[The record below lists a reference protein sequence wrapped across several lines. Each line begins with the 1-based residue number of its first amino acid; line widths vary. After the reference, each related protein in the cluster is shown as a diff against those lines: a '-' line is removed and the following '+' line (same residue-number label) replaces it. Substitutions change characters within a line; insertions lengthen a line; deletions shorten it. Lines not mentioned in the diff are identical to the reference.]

1 MSAYNLKQHLNEWT
15 NIEVS
20 IDNNTGTVD
29 LFVNGTQQQFTAGA
43 NVTAG
48 TSGSKSLNIS
58 GKQITKNTDSKFHI
72 GGNKDGDKEFTGKME
87 RIEFSN
93 KARNAAAALAKYRKL
108 KRRESD
114 SMMSMRFNARGN
126 SRSLSDKSVYK
137 SQAKFRRDDSYVGD
151 KAVMAINTDTV
162 RNVDREAVQFAG
174 GDYIEMDAA
183 TTMYGDKLI
192 NSTFTSWI
200 KTPSKHD
207 PDSYEPIIS
216 RENVFS
222 FGLNNGHA
230 SLFLSQNNQLAPGT
244 NVSREASS
252 AVTVGQAVS
261 SVMEP
266 THENLLVDANFNT
279 TDTKITKPASSEYSS
294 IIPGSK
300 VVKLTSSDKIEVD
313 RTALIGK
320 NMNKFTF
327 SGWVNFSSLNDNAV
341 LFERPDAGLKLSTN
355 ASGQVSLDFNPVTDN
370 VYEIQVTNYTNDRWE
385 PDFMTTNASLDIT
398 GAGVITGL
406 STLQINKL
414 SEITS
419 PSSQPSSV
427 NAITFASGSW
437 SSTDYNG
444 YNYEKTENNSF
455 IYRLKN
461 QTDLDYAK
469 YGIRYDYVTKT
480 WVDSGYDDPLTI
492 TKDGNTIKLY
502 NSSGGLNGSFEDPY
516 SGLSTTLNPASTYPS
531 PTSTL
536 NTTIF
541 SITTAETL
549 SSITFKYYRQDYA
562 AALKVVKDGVT
573 VGTVTSATT
582 GSGSD
587 YRHTITLSA

>member
-20 IDNNTGTVD
+20 IDNNTGIVD

-48 TSGSKSLNIS
+48 TNGSKSLNIS
-58 GKQITKNTDSKFHI
+58 GGKQFTKNSNSKFHI
-72 GGNKDGDKEFTGKME
+72 GGNKDGQKEFTGKME

-93 KARNAAAALAKYRKL
+93 KARNAAAALAKYQKL
-108 KRRESD
+108 KKRESD
-114 SMMSMRFNARGN
+114 SMMNMKFHAKGN

-162 RNVDREAVQFAG
+162 RNVDREAVQFKG
-174 GDYIEMDAA
+174 GDYIELDASSS
-183 TTMYGDKLI
+183 MYGDKLL

-200 KTPSKHD
+200 KTPSTHD
-207 PDSYEPIIS
+207 SKSYEPIIS

-222 FGLNNGHA
+222 FGVNNGHA

-266 THENLLVDANFNT
+266 THENLLVDASFNT
-279 TDTKITKPASSEYSS
+279 TDTKITKPVSSEYSS

-300 VVKLTSSDKIEVD
+300 VVKLTTSDKIEVD

-327 SGWVNFSSLNDNAV
+327 SGWVNFSSLNDNAI

-355 ASGQVSLDFNPVTDN
+355 ASGQVSLDFNPVRDN
-370 VYEIQVTNYTNDRWE
+370 VYEIHVTSFYNTRWE
-385 PDFMTTNASLDIT
+385 PDFMTTNLGIDIT
-398 GAGVITGL
+398 EEGVITGL
-406 STLQINKL
+406 QTNQIEKL
-414 SEITS
+414 SVVAS
-419 PSSQPSSV
+419 YS
-427 NAITFASGSW
+427 AFA
-437 SSTDYNG
+437 T
-444 YNYEKTENNSF
+444 
-455 IYRLKN
+455 
-461 QTDLDYAK
+461 
-469 YGIRYDYVTKT
+469 
-480 WVDSGYDDPLTI
+480 
-492 TKDGNTIKLY
+492 
-502 NSSGGLNGSFEDPY
+502 
-516 SGLSTTLNPASTYPS
+516 TTLNTK
-531 PTSTL
+531 
-536 NTTIF
+536 IF
-541 SITTAETL
+541 SISTSEPL

-562 AALKVVKDGVT
+562 AALKVVKDEVT

-587 YRHTITLSA
+587 YRHTINLTA

>member
-29 LFVNGTQQQFTAGA
+29 LFVNGTQQQFAAGA
-43 NVTAG
+43 NVTAD
-48 TSGSKSLNIS
+48 TNGSKSLNIS
-58 GKQITKNTDSKFHI
+58 GGKQFTKNSNSKFHI
-72 GGNKDGDKEFTGKME
+72 GGNKDGQKEFTGKME

-93 KARNAAAALAKYRKL
+93 KARNAAAALAKYRRL
-108 KRRESD
+108 KKRESD

-126 SRSLSDKSVYK
+126 SRSMSDKSVYK

-162 RNVDREAVQFAG
+162 RNVDREAVHFKG
-174 GDYIEMDAA
+174 GDYIELDAS
-183 TTMYGDKLI
+183 TSMYGDKLL

-200 KTPSKHD
+200 KTPSTHD

-222 FGLNNGHA
+222 FGVNNGHA

-266 THENLLVDANFNT
+266 THENLLVDASFNT

-300 VVKLTSSDKIEVD
+300 VVKLTTSDKIEVD

-355 ASGQVSLDFNPVTDN
+355 ASGQVSLDFNTVGNEYVFYIIIDAN
-370 VYEIQVTNYTNDRWE
+370 SN
-385 PDFMTTNASLDIT
+385 T
-398 GAGVITGL
+398 GY
-406 STLQINKL
+406 
-414 SEITS
+414 
-419 PSSQPSSV
+419 
-427 NAITFASGSW
+427 W
-437 SSTDYNG
+437 
-444 YNYEKTENNSF
+444 NSF
-455 IYRLKN
+455 
-461 QTDLDYAK
+461 
-469 YGIRYDYVTKT
+469 
-480 WVDSGYDDPLTI
+480 LT
-492 TKDGNTIKLY
+492 
-502 NSSGGLNGSFEDPY
+502 S
-516 SGLSTTLNPASTYPS
+516 STTLPLRSQFT
-531 PTSTL
+531 
-536 NTTIF
+536 F
-541 SITTAETL
+541 AE
-549 SSITFKYYRQDYA
+549 SITFTDAQFTSWLVEDSSANTVGGFPGYHNPSTSSLESPFYMCTYKTTEDLSYFDLQFYRPMYRPGI
-562 AALKVVKDGVT
+562 KITKNGVT
-573 VGTVTSATT
+573 VYQDSSNGGT
-582 GSGSD
+582 SD
-587 YRHTITLSA
+587 SPNPEKIRYTLSA

>member
-20 IDNNTGTVD
+20 IDNNTGIVD

-43 NVTAG
+43 NTTAG

-58 GKQITKNTDSKFHI
+58 GKQITKNSNSTFHI
-72 GGNKDGDKEFTGKME
+72 GGNKEGEKEFTGKME

-93 KARNAAAALAKYRKL
+93 KARNAIAALAKYQKL

-114 SMMSMRFNARGN
+114 SMMSMRFNARGS

-162 RNVDREAVQFAG
+162 RNVDREAVQFKG
-174 GDYIEMDAA
+174 GDYIELDASSS
-183 TTMYGDKLI
+183 MYGDKLI

-200 KTPSKHD
+200 KTPSTHD
-207 PDSYEPIIS
+207 AKTYEPIIS

-261 SVMEP
+261 SVIEP

-355 ASGQVSLDFNPVTDN
+355 ASGQVSLDFTETGYRYLAFWGGNFGADTSVG
-370 VYEIQVTNYTNDRWE
+370 Q
-385 PDFMTTNASLDIT
+385 SLHE
-398 GAGVITGL
+398 L
-406 STLQINKL
+406 ELTLQKN
-414 SEITS
+414 
-419 PSSQPSSV
+419 
-427 NAITFASGSW
+427 W
-437 SSTDYNG
+437 NG
-444 YNYEKTENNSF
+444 YGQIKY
-455 IYRLKN
+455 N
-461 QTDLDYAK
+461 QNDA
-469 YGIRYDYVTKT
+469 
-480 WVDSGYDDPLTI
+480 
-492 TKDGNTIKLY
+492 
-502 NSSGGLNGSFEDPY
+502 
-516 SGLSTTLNPASTYPS
+516 
-531 PTSTL
+531 
-536 NTTIF
+536 
-541 SITTAETL
+541 
-549 SSITFKYYRQDYA
+549 
-562 AALKVVKDGVT
+562 VT
-573 VGTVTSATT
+573 VGHTKSWIHRTQDSGGRTTNYKELSALFDGTT
-582 GSGSD
+582 GWSSQTTFLQYNDATLRSTGGLLFYLDVGEGNKVNVTNGKYWTSDENLSG
-587 YRHTITLSA
+587 HTDGSNPMGINQGKLYGTNTLPSTDEQRINLANYEFICDLETKYDRS

>member
-20 IDNNTGTVD
+20 IDNNTGIVD

-48 TSGSKSLNIS
+48 TNGSKSLNIS
-58 GKQITKNTDSKFHI
+58 GGKQFTKNSNSKFHI
-72 GGNKDGDKEFTGKME
+72 GGNKDGQKEFTGKME

-93 KARNAAAALAKYRKL
+93 KARNAAAALAKYQKL
-108 KRRESD
+108 KKRESD
-114 SMMSMRFNARGN
+114 SMMNMKFHAKGN

-162 RNVDREAVQFAG
+162 RNVDREAVQFKG
-174 GDYIEMDAA
+174 GDYIELDASSS
-183 TTMYGDKLI
+183 MYGDKLL

-200 KTPSKHD
+200 KTPSTHD
-207 PDSYEPIIS
+207 SKSYEPIIS

-222 FGLNNGHA
+222 FGVNNGHA

-266 THENLLVDANFNT
+266 THENLLVDASFNT
-279 TDTKITKPASSEYSS
+279 TDTKITKPVSSEYSS

-300 VVKLTSSDKIEVD
+300 VVKLTTSDKIEVD

-355 ASGQVSLDFNPVTDN
+355 ASGQVSLGFTAQATYKLFQNFGTSDFVSTASDVSIYNIRELDQYSSGNISATSHLATYGWSHKTSNTHAYSGFATANTTDSFSFWGGSLN
-370 VYEIQVTNYTNDRWE
+370 TAEIWKQLPTGTTSIAIKIANTWEDSGTLDGYAIMRVKKSDGSVVAQLSSRNYKYGLENSINYPETYVI
-385 PDFMTTNASLDIT
+385 DFTPEDGETYTFSLEET
-398 GAGVITGL
+398 GVIV
-406 STLQINKL
+406 LQVFHI
-414 SEITS
+414 I
-419 PSSQPSSV
+419 
-427 NAITFASGSW
+427 
-437 SSTDYNG
+437 
-444 YNYEKTENNSF
+444 
-455 IYRLKN
+455 
-461 QTDLDYAK
+461 
-469 YGIRYDYVTKT
+469 
-480 WVDSGYDDPLTI
+480 
-492 TKDGNTIKLY
+492 IK
-502 NSSGGLNGSFEDPY
+502 S
-516 SGLSTTLNPASTYPS
+516 
-531 PTSTL
+531 
-536 NTTIF
+536 
-541 SITTAETL
+541 
-549 SSITFKYYRQDYA
+549 
-562 AALKVVKDGVT
+562 
-573 VGTVTSATT
+573 
-582 GSGSD
+582 
-587 YRHTITLSA
+587 

>member
-29 LFVNGTQQQFTAGA
+29 LFVNGAQQQFTAGA
-43 NVTAG
+43 NTTAATG
-48 TSGSKSLNIS
+48 DSKSLNIS
-58 GKQITKNTDSKFHI
+58 NGKQFSKNSDSKFHI

-93 KARNAAAALAKYRKL
+93 KARNAASALAKYQKL

-114 SMMSMRFNARGN
+114 SMMNMKFNTRGN

-162 RNVDREAVQFAG
+162 RNVDREAVQFKG
-174 GDYIEMDAA
+174 GDYIELDAS
-183 TTMYGDKLI
+183 TSMYGDKLL

-200 KTPSKHD
+200 KTPSAHD
-207 PDSYEPIIS
+207 AKSYEPIIS

-222 FGLNNGHA
+222 FGVNNGHA

-261 SVMEP
+261 SVMES

-355 ASGQVSLDFNPVTDN
+355 ASGQVSLDFKTVMMAYFSNPILHFNNMGSSLTDSINDKTFTITEGSAQYDSANNALVNSNDKFIINFSDLRTRTEAITVIYELYVPTGTTYQYSLAVGADGDKATADSFSWDESDNAHIPWGGQDAINSSYTSGNFANQWVKIAFIREASSGSVKYFVNGVKVVTKS
-370 VYEIQVTNYTNDRWE
+370 
-385 PDFMTTNASLDIT
+385 AT
-398 GAGVITGL
+398 GEQNSDLTSNGVE
-406 STLQINKL
+406 
-414 SEITS
+414 SEIRL
-419 PSSQPSSV
+419 
-427 NAITFASGSW
+427 FYHSW
-437 SSTDYNG
+437 SSQSGVANDNIKIRNVQVYKSSFTDA
-444 YNYEKTENNSF
+444 E
-455 IYRLKN
+455 I
-461 QTDLDYAK
+461 
-469 YGIRYDYVTKT
+469 
-480 WVDSGYDDPLTI
+480 
-492 TKDGNTIKLY
+492 
-502 NSSGGLNGSFEDPY
+502 LN
-516 SGLSTTLNPASTYPS
+516 
-531 PTSTL
+531 
-536 NTTIF
+536 
-541 SITTAETL
+541 
-549 SSITFKYYRQDYA
+549 
-562 AALKVVKDGVT
+562 ALG
-573 VGTVTSATT
+573 
-582 GSGSD
+582 
-587 YRHTITLSA
+587 